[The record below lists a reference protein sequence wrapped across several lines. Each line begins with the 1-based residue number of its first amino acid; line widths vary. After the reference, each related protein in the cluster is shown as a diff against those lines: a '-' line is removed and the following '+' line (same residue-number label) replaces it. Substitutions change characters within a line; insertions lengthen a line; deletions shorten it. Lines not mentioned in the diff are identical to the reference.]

1 MAVDLPLFPLGTV
14 LFPHMPMA
22 LHIFEERY
30 RAMVKDCEHAGT
42 TFGVVAIREGFEV
55 GGPALPYR
63 VGTLAQLRDVERLD
77 DGRYNLEVV
86 GASRF
91 RIDAFRH
98 ERPYLVGAVHY
109 LEDAPA
115 TLDDTAT
122 LAARVSTAF
131 RAYVTTLR
139 GLEGEDSVAVELPDE
154 PELLSYLVAASMQVE
169 TSRRQSLLELDDTTA
184 RLRGCLSL
192 LRRESVLVEKMVTG
206 SKDRA
211 GLASLN

>member
-1 MAVDLPLFPLGTV
+1 MAVDLPLFPLATV

-22 LHIFEERY
+22 LHVFEERY
-30 RAMVKDCEHAGT
+30 RVMVKDCERAGT
-42 TFGVVAIREGFEV
+42 TFGVVAIREGLEV

-63 VGTLAQLRDVERLD
+63 VGTLAQLRGVEPLD
-77 DGRYNLEVV
+77 DGGYNLEVV

-91 RIDAFRH
+91 RVDAFRH

-109 LEDAPA
+109 LEDSPA
-115 TLDDTAT
+115 TVDDTAT
-122 LAARVSTAF
+122 LATRVSSAF
-131 RAYVTTLR
+131 RGYVTALR
-139 GLEGEDSVAVELPDE
+139 GLEGQETVAVELPEE

-169 TSRRQSLLELDDTTA
+169 TARRQSLLELDDTTA
-184 RLRGCLSL
+184 RLQGCLTL
-192 LRRESVLVEKMVTG
+192 LRRESVLIEKMASG

>member
-1 MAVDLPLFPLGTV
+1 MAVDLPLFPLATV

-22 LHIFEERY
+22 LHVFEESY
-30 RAMVKDCEHAGT
+30 RVMVKDCERAGT
-42 TFGVVAIREGFEV
+42 TFGVVAIREGLEV

-63 VGTLAQLRDVERLD
+63 VGTLAQLRGVEPLD
-77 DGRYNLEVV
+77 DGGYNLEVV

-91 RIDAFRH
+91 RVDAFRH

-109 LEDAPA
+109 LEDSPA
-115 TLDDTAT
+115 TVDDTAT
-122 LAARVSTAF
+122 LATRVSSAF
-131 RAYVTTLR
+131 RAYVTALR
-139 GLEGEDSVAVELPDE
+139 GLEGQETVAVELPEE

-169 TSRRQSLLELDDTTA
+169 TARRQSLLELDDPTA
-184 RLRGCLSL
+184 RLQGCLTL
-192 LRRESVLVEKMVTG
+192 LRRESVLIEKMASG